1 MLGSME
7 DGLRVVNDLL
17 LLPDFGEELVERG
30 LSIDQNVR
38 LRINVYEFMRFWKEK
53 YLIQT

>member
-1 MLGSME
+1 MIRVVSLLGSVE

-30 LSIDQNVR
+30 FSIDQNVR
-38 LRINVYEFMRFWKEK
+38 LRINV
-53 YLIQT
+53 L

>member
-1 MLGSME
+1 ME